1 MNNTL
6 LQWENAVEQ
15 SADNQERSEFA
26 DQNKAIV
33 KARFPRL
40 NGEKVLDLGCG
51 YGYYTD
57 YFNRVGGNVVGIDGA
72 ETMIALAKSRY
83 PDCDFSVADIEKS
96 FPFENESFDIIF
108 CNQVLMDIENIEHVF
123 FESCRVLKPEGIF
136 YYSIVHPAFYQGD
149 WQENESGYQYAKR
162 IASYLTRNVSENRF
176 WGPTV
181 HFHRPLSDYL
191 NAAAEAGMVL
201 KRTEEPR
208 SYDGKMKNDDI
219 PLFFFAEYKK

>member
-15 SADNQERSEFA
+15 YADNQERSEFA

-57 YFNRVGGNVVGIDGA
+57 YFNRVGGNAVGIDGA
-72 ETMIALAKSRY
+72 ETMILLAKSRY
-83 PDCDFSVADIEKS
+83 PDCAFSVADIEKP
-96 FPFENESFDIIF
+96 FPFDNGSFNIVF
-108 CNQVLMDIENIEHVF
+108 CNQVLMDIENIGYVF
-123 FESCRVLKPEGIF
+123 SESYRVLQPEGIL

-149 WQENESGYQYAKR
+149 WQENESGYRYAKR
-162 IASYLTRNVSENRF
+162 ISSYLTRNVSQNRF
-176 WGPTV
+176 WGATA
-181 HFHRPLSDYL
+181 HFHRPLCDYL
-191 NAAAEAGMVL
+191 NAAADAGLIL
-201 KRTEEPR
+201 KHTEEPR

-219 PLFFFAEYKK
+219 PLFFFAEYGK